1 MEVPEV
7 CVLFFLLSEVFVFEP
22 LVQQTVVAATELL
35 TSVTQSQDT
44 LRHSEKVFFS
54 NLSLKIVKYIL
65 CRIYNGGDDCVIY

>member
-44 LRHSEKVFFS
+44 LRHSEKVFFFQIF
-54 NLSLKIVKYIL
+54 L
-65 CRIYNGGDDCVIY
+65 